1 MTEGSYLFMWVEG
14 GFRMEGTLLRIL
26 LEKNKD
32 PVIVLK
38 GKCQKSTWPV
48 KNF

>member
-1 MTEGSYLFMWVEG
+1 MTEGSYLFIWVEG
-14 GFRMEGTLLRIL
+14 RFRMEGKLLRIL
-26 LEKNKD
+26 VEKNKY
-32 PVIVLK
+32 PVVLLK